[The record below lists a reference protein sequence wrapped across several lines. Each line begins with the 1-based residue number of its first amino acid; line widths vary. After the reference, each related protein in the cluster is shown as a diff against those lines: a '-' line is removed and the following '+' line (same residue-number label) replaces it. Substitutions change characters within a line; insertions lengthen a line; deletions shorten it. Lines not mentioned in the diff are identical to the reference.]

1 VTHYRL
7 LEKLRQGER
16 RCIGRAGEVAR
27 AVLRQPQRVPELAA
41 GLWHPDVLVRMR
53 ASDAL

>member
-1 VTHYRL
+1 MTHYRL